1 MLCRAH
7 LCVAI
12 LALLSIA
19 LVVQGLPLLDLQ
31 GAMVVVDMLQ
41 DSQGGGRHAGM
52 QACRRTAVY
61 I

>member
-1 MLCRAH
+1 
-7 LCVAI
+7 
-12 LALLSIA
+12 
-19 LVVQGLPLLDLQ
+19 
-31 GAMVVVDMLQ
+31 MVVVDMLQ